1 MSNKLTFKF
10 TGETFADFLTK
21 LKDLSSIDP
30 TVKLKIDKNHILM
43 YTMIAKDSTVTAL
56 KSYALITSEFIE
68 YDNDTTLDYVI
79 LNAPKVVKSLRI
91 LSCGED
97 VKLDV
102 VYKKDNECLH
112 VRTGLFTSG
121 KLKISCIGGELYK
134 IRDVTHPILESKFD
148 PDLAEW
154 NFVVNKDDFINI
166 KKLSSIYTEDK
177 ILDININEGVVVFA
191 EPSKWEL
198 NVGTSEDLEYHNL
211 TFLKKYLS
219 NIDDTKEDIVFYIYD
234 TYILIKDDISNLM
247 LSYEQSWD
255 D

>member
-10 TGETFADFLTK
+10 TGEAFADFLTK
-21 LKDLSSIDP
+21 LKDLASIDP
-30 TVKLKIDKNHILM
+30 TVKLKIDRENILM

-56 KSYALITSEFIE
+56 KSYGLVTSDYIV
-68 YDNDTTLDYVI
+68 YDKDMPLDYVI
-79 LNAPKVVKSLRI
+79 LNAPKVVKSLNI
-91 LSCGED
+91 LSCGEE

-102 VYKKDNECLH
+102 LFRIDNGCLH
-112 VRTGLFTSG
+112 VRSGMFTSG

-134 IRDVTHPILESKFD
+134 IRDMTYSVLEANLD
-148 PDLAEW
+148 PDLASW
-154 NFVVNKDDFINI
+154 NFLVHKDDFVNI
-166 KKLSSIYTEDK
+166 KKLSSIYSEDK
-177 ILDININEGVVVFA
+177 ILDININEGSVLFS

-198 NVGTSEDLEYHNL
+198 TVGTSEDLEYHNL

-219 NIDDTKEDIVFYIYD
+219 NIDDSKEDIVFYIYD
-234 TYILIKDDISNLM
+234 TFVLIKDDISNLM